1 MKFLK
6 NYTALM
12 KTSKTV
18 LLCCIPG
25 HVGIKGNEQV
35 DDMAKMALHSS
46 ISAVKYAPS
55 DLYHDVRV

>member
-35 DDMAKMALHSS
+35 DNVAKMTLLSS
-46 ISAVKYAPS
+46 ISAVKYARS
-55 DLYHDVRV
+55 DLYHDIMV